1 MKILTQAKDQAFHLN
16 NLAMDYQKDGRDL
29 LASDLR
35 IASQTLEMLVK
46 IIEVYNH
53 EEGEK
58 Q

>member
-1 MKILTQAKDQAFHLN
+1 MKILTQAKDHAFHLN
-16 NLAMDYQKDGRDL
+16 NLAMDYQEDGRDL

-35 IASQTLEMLVK
+35 IASQTMKILVK

>member
-1 MKILTQAKDQAFHLN
+1 MKILTEAKDHAFHLN

-29 LASDLR
+29 LADDLL
-35 IASQTLEMLVK
+35 IASQTLEILVK
-46 IIEVYNH
+46 IIEVLNS

>member
-1 MKILTQAKDQAFHLN
+1 MKILTQAKDHAFHLN

-35 IASQTLEMLVK
+35 IASQTIKILVK

>member
-1 MKILTQAKDQAFHLN
+1 MKILTQAKDHAFHLN
-16 NLAMDYQKDGRDL
+16 NLAMDYQKDDRDL

-35 IASQTLEMLVK
+35 IASQTIKILVK
-46 IIEVYNH
+46 IIEVLNN